1 MVGEYF
7 TAFRVDLA
15 ECDGVMTG
23 GFEAEVDPADSGEQR
38 QYVHCHSERI
48 RT

>member
-7 TAFRVDLA
+7 TAFRIDLTEPDRVVA
-15 ECDGVMTG
+15 G
-23 GFEAEVDPADSGEQR
+23 GFKAEVDPADTGEQR
-38 QYVHCHSERI
+38 EHVHCHSERI